1 MAKRIRL
8 YGKVYGES
16 MSASEVDDVAE
27 AIIKDYES
35 KKIGYGL
42 AMRRVNFLY
51 INTFSKG
58 WKSKYH
64 GSIEELRKMLT
75 SKKDKLRR
83 IAGR

>member
-51 INTFSKG
+51 VNTFSAG
-58 WKSKYH
+58 WKSKYR
-64 GSIEELRKMLT
+64 GDIQQLREMLT
-75 SKKDKLRR
+75 SKKNKLRR
-83 IAGR
+83 LAGR

>member
-1 MAKRIRL
+1 MAQKL
-8 YGKVYGES
+8 QNMLKGES
-16 MSASEVDDVAE
+16 ISNILQQIVSDFKRDYDVTP
-27 AIIKDYES
+27 Y
-35 KKIGYGL
+35 KINDGL

-75 SKKDKLRR
+75 SKKNKLRR
-83 IAGR
+83 IASR